1 MWFIPSPGRVR
12 GGVERIAK
20 SRFVPFGGRVLGGVK
35 RHRAMLTRGLTVRR
49 KFLGPSSRS
58 QAALDAEHHFIE
70 ESLRDGDGFG
80 PAERPKDTQLGYS
93 LELSIPRAELE
104 QGAAGSVV
112 FVVALTTYKEGITH
126 AWQLRK
132 RYSYFERLHRGVVA
146 ETAAAAGV
154 SVPALPRRRLRRR
167 RDPRR
172 VAALREELQAYMHA
186 VLALLQE
193 PPSSLPLH
201 ELLVVLE
208 LPPARHLE
216 DGDAWERASQASGS
230 T

>member
-154 SVPALPRRRLRRR
+154 SVPALRDQCHSSRPAAPAGASCRQKKLLLSPASAVALTLTSDTVATATPQQIRPRQYLRCR
-167 RDPRR
+167 
-172 VAALREELQAYMHA
+172 
-186 VLALLQE
+186 
-193 PPSSLPLH
+193 
-201 ELLVVLE
+201 
-208 LPPARHLE
+208 
-216 DGDAWERASQASGS
+216 S
-230 T
+230 TSMS